1 MDEETDAFAGYPA
14 LPEGVKKRR
23 ERQLAPLRKGG
34 GEERVRVSREPRLE
48 TGAPVR
54 LGFVAGWVSAAS
66 VPNIR

>member
-23 ERQLAPLRKGG
+23 ERQLTPLRNGG
-34 GEERVRVSREPRLE
+34 GEERVLREPPLE

-54 LGFVAGWVSAAS
+54 LGFVAGWVSVAS